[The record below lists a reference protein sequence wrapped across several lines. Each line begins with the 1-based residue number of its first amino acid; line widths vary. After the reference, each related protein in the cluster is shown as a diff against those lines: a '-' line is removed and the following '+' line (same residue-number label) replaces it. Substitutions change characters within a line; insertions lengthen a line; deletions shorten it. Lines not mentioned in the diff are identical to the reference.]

1 MVVPDGNRHLRYIPN
16 PQRDLPIHGVAGGDL
31 GNGIGVGQSGNGS
44 GNGVHGENGAFF
56 KKSPVLECFFRRPEQ
71 FCEPVRQLGEGTQE
85 EGEKLHR
92 VFPG

>member
-1 MVVPDGNRHLRYIPN
+1 MESVLARAEMAPAMVYMVRTVL
-16 PQRDLPIHGVAGGDL
+16 
-31 GNGIGVGQSGNGS
+31 
-44 GNGVHGENGAFF
+44 FF
-56 KKSPVLECFFRRPEQ
+56 QKSPVLECFFRRPEQ